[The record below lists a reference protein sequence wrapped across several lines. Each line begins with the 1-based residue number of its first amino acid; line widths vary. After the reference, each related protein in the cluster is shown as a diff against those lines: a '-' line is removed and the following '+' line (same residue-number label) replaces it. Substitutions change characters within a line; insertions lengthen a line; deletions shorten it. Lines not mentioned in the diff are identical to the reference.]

1 MSLRKSKQS
10 TNEDWGWLR
19 DTDSTLSDDISI
31 NGIGVLAIHL
41 HKLIINKSFYFNSQ
55 EISIDT
61 FRICIN
67 AYALSRY
74 SKTIRIYSTENFARF
89 DQTMQFIIRIYDK
102 RHDKRHIIHVILYGY
117 LDKEKRYVLIADQV
131 IDSIKLISARHIS
144 EAVVFESSID
154 ICGKATLL
162 IELIFV
168 YGRHGYNFSS
178 QLIFQNDIHHQNPI
192 KNQTLFER
200 ILPTDRKSLYDPPE
214 IDLPILLKLTFDELE
229 QYTTDNKQLYHT
241 RDQIQNSR
249 VVKAL
254 STSSKYSSMT
264 AIMEMYPLRKQRLET
279 LFNFLTEGPYSPE
292 QNIIEPTAARL
303 IPSSI
308 TYWKRGLSGVPLH
321 GNALDMNEYHHIE
334 SMSHLQNTSP
344 ILRQLIEREEKYASS
359 IDNIIKLN
367 KLKELV
373 RRVLIHFSDFIH
385 HQ

>member
-1 MSLRKSKQS
+1 
-10 TNEDWGWLR
+10 
-19 DTDSTLSDDISI
+19 
-31 NGIGVLAIHL
+31 
-41 HKLIINKSFYFNSQ
+41 
-55 EISIDT
+55 
-61 FRICIN
+61 
-67 AYALSRY
+67 
-74 SKTIRIYSTENFARF
+74 
-89 DQTMQFIIRIYDK
+89 IYDK

-144 EAVVFESSID
+144 EAVVFESSTD
-154 ICGKATLL
+154 IFGKATLL

-178 QLIFQNDIHHQNPI
+178 QLIFQNDIHRQNPI

-200 ILPTDRKSLYDPPE
+200 ILPTNRKSLYDPPE
-214 IDLPILLKLTFDELE
+214 IDLPIFLKLSFDELE
-229 QYTTDNKQLYHT
+229 QYTTDNKQFYHS
-241 RDQIQNSR
+241 RNQIQNSR
-249 VVKAL
+249 VIEAL

-292 QNIIEPTAARL
+292 QNIIEPTAAHL

-321 GNALDMNEYHHIE
+321 GSALDMSDYRQIE

-344 ILRQLIEREEKYASS
+344 ILRQLIEREEKSASS
-359 IDNIIKLN
+359 TDNIIKLN